1 MRRNQL
7 DKHNV
12 LITTPQP
19 LRADVLSEEALAE
32 LRRFA
37 HVTLNEDG
45 RNWTAQEIGEKLPGN
60 EAMLASWDLTQ
71 IRLTSDVLAGADRLR
86 IIAYA
91 AGSVK
96 PWITEAVYERGIVV
110 AHAASRIADSV
121 AEYTLLLALLG
132 LRRPHDI
139 GRGIQSGTPQTGRGL
154 PTYDLAGKKIGLLG
168 MGYVGQRTASLFR
181 AVGAEVWAYDPYLPS
196 ERAAELGIRT
206 AKLEELLAQCKVVSV
221 HLPST
226 EETHHMLGA
235 RQLAL
240 IRDGAI
246 FINTARPWVVDQ
258 EALIK
263 ELATGRFWA
272 ALDVTEPDP
281 APPDHPLR
289 RMDNVFYTP
298 HIAGPTTEARRELM
312 GLMIGEVKRF
322 FDGQPLQFQITLEKL
337 AIMA

>member
-1 MRRNQL
+1 M

-19 LRADVLSEEALAE
+19 LRGNVLSEEALDK

-45 RNWTAQEIGEKLPGN
+45 RNWAAQEIAEKLPGN

-96 PWITEAVYERGIVV
+96 SWITEAVYERSIVV

-132 LRRPHDI
+132 LRRPHDM
-139 GRGIQSGTPQTGRGL
+139 GRGIQSGAPQTGREL

-168 MGYVGQRTASLFR
+168 MGYVGRRTASLFR

-196 ERAAELGIRT
+196 EHAAELGIRT
-206 AKLEELLAQCKVVSV
+206 AELEELLAQCKVISV

-246 FINTARPWVVDQ
+246 FINTASP
-258 EALIK
+258 
-263 ELATGRFWA
+263 
-272 ALDVTEPDP
+272 
-281 APPDHPLR
+281 
-289 RMDNVFYTP
+289 
-298 HIAGPTTEARRELM
+298 
-312 GLMIGEVKRF
+312 
-322 FDGQPLQFQITLEKL
+322 
-337 AIMA
+337 